1 MYDTA
6 LIGTPITSLQ
16 IPESVMQQISTDL
29 LSGNIHSTRF
39 TQDGKLF
46 SELAAT
52 LLTTRD
58 FQCAAG
64 KDGEVI
70 IVSVF
75 DINLDIFLQVGWA
88 CRQCMTV
95 FQHEDKLMNHQ
106 KLFAHPPTNY
116 PFVLIQTH
124 YECRACNLQ
133 FGTQVF
139 I

>member
-1 MYDTA
+1 
-6 LIGTPITSLQ
+6 
-16 IPESVMQQISTDL
+16 MQQISTDL

-64 KDGEVI
+64 KDGE
-70 IVSVF
+70 
-75 DINLDIFLQVGWA
+75 VGWA

-133 FGTQVF
+133 FGTQEEYKNHCTYSDHQIARDRF
-139 I
+139 FG